1 MAPVHPTSLFLRWT
15 HEATIVDVQEMAD
28 GFQVLTFETGQIGL
42 NLRPLFRM
50 LNHWDVFVGYTP
62 GSPASPV
69 NLDAML
75 DRSKIAPSSLDA
87 GGESFGIGEEVIE
100 AELVETPPGESLNR
114 MQVLARIWHSLTRRQ
129 QQALA
134 LFCLGF
140 SVREIATRLD
150 TSTINVQN
158 LLTDASNA
166 FDVPHIDVLPA
177 LLSGWDFSGF
187 APPAAHQ

>member
-1 MAPVHPTSLFLRWT
+1 
-15 HEATIVDVQEMAD
+15 
-28 GFQVLTFETGQIGL
+28 
-42 NLRPLFRM
+42 
-50 LNHWDVFVGYTP
+50 
-62 GSPASPV
+62 
-69 NLDAML
+69 ML
-75 DRSKIAPSSLDA
+75 DRSKIAPPSLDA

-114 MQVLARIWHSLTRRQ
+114 MQVLARIWRSLTSRQ

-177 LLSGWDFSGF
+177 LLSGWDFSGVSI
-187 APPAAHQ
+187 PLPVNKVGVTQLKKK